1 MGAGGRGGVGGHVEQ
16 RGTLTL
22 GHAALWELSILIH
35 VVFARVL
42 ALLAV
47 GRRHSCVWKA
57 VNGDIV
63 DGKVGNGQSVE
74 EKARHGAGTLVVH
87 VRVLKEAVLA
97 GLLAFFKGGQATMA
111 VEVWVEAGGLAV
123 KWRQTGVDAAGQRG
137 VGGLAGE

>member
-1 MGAGGRGGVGGHVEQ
+1 MEQ
-16 RGTLTL
+16 WGTLPL
-22 GHAALWELSILIH
+22 GDADLWELSILIH
-35 VVFARVL
+35 VVFARFL

-47 GRRHSCVWKA
+47 GRWRGCVWEA

-63 DGKVGNGQSVE
+63 DGKIGNGQSVE

-97 GLLAFFKGGQATMA
+97 GVLAFFKGGQATMA

-123 KWRQTGVDAAGQRG
+123 KWRQTGVDTAGQGG